1 MSSKISIRR
10 SLSYAVDKL
19 ATRGGATLIA
29 AYVVFQIA
37 TQVVTQSLFA
47 EASAGLG
54 ETGELSQLYPL
65 ALELPM
71 SVSGVLGLVLVV
83 AGTALGIVAM
93 RALYA
98 DTDAVPSADHTR
110 RLARTVGVTFVVSIL
125 VSIVTLIGFGLLFFP
140 GLFLGVSLLFT
151 ALVVAIE
158 DAGVVESM
166 KRSWE
171 LASGHRFRLFGLG
184 VVVAIIAGLVGFV
197 VGLVGVI
204 DPLLNAVLTGAFSG
218 VASVFSV
225 AVLVGAYR
233 QLVDDNE
240 TDDGGAETLDA
251 SAA

>member
-1 MSSKISIRR
+1 MPSKLSIGR

-19 ATRGGATLIA
+19 STRGGATLIA
-29 AYVVFQIA
+29 AYVVFQLA

-47 EASAGLG
+47 EALAGLP
-54 ETGELSQLYPL
+54 ETGQSSQLYPL
-65 ALELPM
+65 ALGVPM
-71 SVSGVLGLVLVV
+71 AVSAVLGLVLLV
-83 AGTALGIVAM
+83 AGTVLGIVAM

-125 VSIVTLIGFGLLFFP
+125 VTIVTLIGFGFLFFP

-151 ALVVAIE
+151 SLVVAVE

-171 LASGHRFRLFGLG
+171 LTSGHRLRLFGLG
-184 VVVAIIAGLVGFV
+184 FVVAIIAGLVGGI

-204 DPLLNAVLTGAFSG
+204 DPLVNALLTGAFSG
-218 VASVFSV
+218 VASVFGV

-233 QLVDDNE
+233 QLVDDGAN
-240 TDDGGAETLDA
+240 DDGADALDA
-251 SAA
+251 SAV